1 MRLQIGPSIDNNK
14 VRLDF
19 RKSPDRPDN
28 PPSYQID
35 STKAD
40 EFVNRYNSQ
49 SKNLNKFTL
58 ITVSVLT
65 VLGFAAGMLKR
76 SIVGSFAGIA
86 GGILAGLSLGAAYS
100 SYRKNSLMDKYDV
113 KEISQNQF

>member
-1 MRLQIGPSIDNNK
+1 MRLQIGPNIDSNK

-35 STKAD
+35 STRAD

-49 SKNLNKFTL
+49 AKKLDKF
-58 ITVSVLT
+58 IMVSVSVLAT
-65 VLGFAAGMLKR
+65 LGFVAGMAKR
-76 SIVGSFAGIA
+76 SILGSLVGIA
-86 GGILAGLSLGAAYS
+86 GGLLAGLGLGAAYS
-100 SYRKNSLMDKYDV
+100 SHKKNNLMDKYDV
-113 KEISQNQF
+113 KEVSQK